1 MSVQLKVKY
10 LSKDMLYSQED
21 AKSPENK
28 KSEVSTM
35 EGIMAQGIG
44 ALPEVLKVGAN
55 EMELVVFKMYE
66 MLPDSTTEVLNYGVN
81 VAKVREIILMP
92 TLTKVP
98 DMPAY
103 ADALAE
109 VRGEVIPI
117 VDLGKWMK
125 IVSPSGM
132 EIKPKVIVLEMLGT
146 TTGMI
151 VHEVERIRRI
161 KWDKIKPPPALL
173 QSKHGGRIT
182 GVTKIGEDR
191 DGLLLIL
198 DLESVIYDIGALMP
212 RREIALEEIE
222 KIGKKKLRGTVLIA
236 DDSVVARR
244 ILKDTLE
251 NVGLHIIEAVDGKEA
266 LNILND
272 FMQKVG
278 DKPITDFVHLVI
290 SDVEMPEMDG
300 LTFTKNAKANPKLQH
315 LPIIINTSLSGEENR
330 QKAQSVGADSYLVKF
345 DVTNL
350 IQEVS
355 RFLK

>member
-1 MSVQLKVKY
+1 
-10 LSKDMLYSQED
+10 
-21 AKSPENK
+21 
-28 KSEVSTM
+28 
-35 EGIMAQGIG
+35 MAQSIG
-44 ALPEVLKVGAN
+44 ALPEVLKVGTN

-66 MLPDSTTEVLNYGVN
+66 MLPNNITGILNYGVN
-81 VAKVREIILMP
+81 VAKVREIIPMP

-125 IVSPSGM
+125 ITLPADM
-132 EIKPKVIVLEMLGT
+132 EIRSKVIVLEMLGT

-161 KWDKIKPPPALL
+161 KWDQIKPPPSLL

-182 GVTKIGEDR
+182 GVAKIGGDG

-198 DLESVIYDIGALMP
+198 DLENVIHDIGALMP
-212 RREIALEEIE
+212 RHEIALEEIE
-222 KIGKKKLRGTVLIA
+222 RIGKKKLSGTVLIA
-236 DDSVVARR
+236 DDSAVARK
-244 ILKDTLE
+244 ILKDTFE
-251 NVGLHIIEAVDGKEA
+251 NIGLHVIEAVDGKQA

-272 FMQKVG
+272 FIQKIG
-278 DKPITDFVHLVI
+278 DQPITDFVHLVI

-300 LTFTKNAKANPKLQH
+300 LTFTKNAKSNPKLKP
-315 LPIIINTSLSGEENR
+315 LPIIINTSLSGEENK

-350 IQEVS
+350 IQEAS
-355 RFLK
+355 RFIK